1 MATMNYAKLPAD
13 RHVKVT
19 IGPSGGTTLGITDID
34 EPLAA
39 ELNNTGGTSGM
50 QPASQTISWNDY
62 DFGTQASETLN
73 EPSLAD
79 AGSYVEFGQ
88 SNYGGT
94 ISYFRPAEYDDNS
107 NMHSV
112 IYDLTDEK
120 YHLLDVAVR
129 IDGARLT
136 TVAAADGDFV
146 STYRV
151 QSGGD
156 ANPFTPGE
164 SKRRTINYMPKSDFS
179 HYTVVGPHTITAIP
193 PASFTANSKGRIRA
207 SQGGRDRTN
216 ALDISTADST
226 IIQVAKG
233 GFYKVVG
240 TGTTTVTFTDPGT
253 SDTVSVPVTVA

>member
-1 MATMNYAKLPAD
+1 MVALNFAKLPAD
-13 RHVKVT
+13 RVVKVAL
-19 IGPSGGTTLGITDID
+19 GPSGGTTLGITDID

-50 QPASQTISWNDY
+50 QAASQTISWNDY

-79 AGSYVEFGQ
+79 SGSYVEFGQ
-88 SNYGGT
+88 SNYGGG
-94 ISYFRPAEYDDNS
+94 ISYFLPAKWDDNS
-107 NMHSV
+107 NQHSV
-112 IYDLTDEK
+112 IYDLTDAK
-120 YHLLDVAVR
+120 YHLLDIAVR
-129 IDGARLT
+129 IDGARQT
-136 TVAAADGDFV
+136 TTAFADGDFV

-164 SKRRTINYMPKSDFS
+164 SKRRTVNYNPKSDFS

-193 PASFTANSKGRIRA
+193 PSSFASGSKGRIRA

-216 ALDISTADST
+216 ALDISSANST
-226 IIQVAKG
+226 IIEVAKG
-233 GFYKVVG
+233 GFYRVIG

-253 SDTVSVPVTVA
+253 GDTVSVPVTVA

>member
-1 MATMNYAKLPAD
+1 MVTMNYAKLPAD

-19 IGPSGGTTLGITDID
+19 LGPSGGTTLGITDIE
-34 EPLAA
+34 EPTAA

-50 QPASQTISWNDY
+50 QPASQTISWNDF

-94 ISYFRPAEYDDNS
+94 MSYFRPEDYDDNS

-136 TVAAADGDFV
+136 TVPAADGDFT

-164 SKRRTINYMPKSDFS
+164 SIRRTINYMPKSDFS
-179 HYTVVGPHTITAIP
+179 HYTVVGSHAITAIP
-193 PASFTANSKGRIRA
+193 PASFTTGTAGRIRA

-216 ALDISTADST
+216 ALDISTADPT
-226 IIQVAKG
+226 IILVAKG

-240 TGTTTVTFTDPGT
+240 TGTTTVTFTDRGT
-253 SDTVSVPVTVA
+253 GDTVDVPVVVA